1 MQNSICSK
9 LRICVVRTP
18 DISHHQRHRR
28 SPGWRQICHWLRYR
42 GVCDD
47 SWVEA
52 YTAFNPD
59 PHFLLPLEYCKEHDM
74 NAETKI
80 IIKDLKRRLSNHLKD
95 NLIDV
100 ILFGSQQR
108 GDCSVDSDYD
118 ILIIVKEGNN
128 WKMEREI
135 SDICY
140 EIELKYDIIT
150 DIHVLAENELNLPRG
165 KQPIFYNAIK
175 QGYYV

>member
-1 MQNSICSK
+1 
-9 LRICVVRTP
+9 
-18 DISHHQRHRR
+18 
-28 SPGWRQICHWLRYR
+28 
-42 GVCDD
+42 
-47 SWVEA
+47 
-52 YTAFNPD
+52 
-59 PHFLLPLEYCKEHDM
+59 M